1 MADLFAPPLPR
12 LPAAGELL
20 KVDDFLL
27 TVGGCAANTGIDL
40 AKLGASVAV
49 MGKVGPDAFGDFVVQ
64 DLARHGLD
72 TTTVRRTAT
81 TGTSRTVIL
90 PVVGEDR
97 RYVHAIGANAEFTL
111 ADVDAARVA
120 RARVLYV
127 GGYLLLPGL
136 EAEALADLFRRA
148 RAWGVK
154 TVLDVA
160 GVGPGFGLERL
171 RPVLPHTDVFLPNDD
186 EARLLTGAEE
196 PLRQAEI
203 FLELG
208 AGLAG
213 ITLGSAGAVVR
224 TPREIVQTGAY
235 PVATVDPSGSG
246 DAFDAGFIVG
256 MLAGWELPR
265 VVEFASAVGALA
277 GTALGCTAGV
287 LSRAAT
293 EEFVRSR
300 PSIDSA
306 MMMCS
311 GVGSAGGV
319 TEFRIRSTGF
329 SLYIRHEKIII
340 MDMCLNLPSLA

>member
-1 MADLFAPPLPR
+1 MMQVETVGQESSADRIDVVCAGILVADLFAPPLPR

-40 AKLGASVAV
+40 VKLGARVAV
-49 MGKVGPDAFGDFVVQ
+49 MGKVGPDVFGDFVVQ

-72 TTTVRRTAT
+72 TSTLRRTAA
-81 TGTSRTVIL
+81 TGTARTVIL

-97 RYVHAIGANAEFTL
+97 RYVHAVGANAEFTL
-111 ADVDAARVA
+111 ADVDTARVA
-120 RARVLYV
+120 QARVLYV
-127 GGYLLLPGL
+127 GGYLLLLPGL
-136 EAEALADLFRRA
+136 QAEALADLFRRA
-148 RAWGVK
+148 RTWGVK

-171 RPVLPHTDVFLPNDD
+171 RPVLPHTDIFLPNED
-186 EARLLTGAEE
+186 EARLLTGVEGS
-196 PLRQAEI
+196 LRQAEI

-208 AGLAG
+208 TGLAG
-213 ITLGSAGAVVR
+213 ITLGSAGCLVR
-224 TPREIVQTGAY
+224 TPRETIRAGAY

-265 VVEFASAVGALA
+265 TVEFAAAVGALA

-287 LSRAAT
+287 RSRAET

-300 PSIDSA
+300 PSILAPPRARQALNSS
-306 MMMCS
+306 S
-311 GVGSAGGV
+311 G
-319 TEFRIRSTGF
+319 
-329 SLYIRHEKIII
+329 
-340 MDMCLNLPSLA
+340 

>member
-1 MADLFAPPLPR
+1 MQANGASNEIQDARVDVVCAGVLVADIFAPPLPR

-49 MGKVGPDAFGDFVVQ
+49 TGKVGPDVFGDFVVQ

-72 TTTVRRTAT
+72 TTTLRRTAT
-81 TGTSRTVIL
+81 TATARTVIL
-90 PVVGEDR
+90 PVLGEDR
-97 RYVHAIGANAEFTL
+97 RYIHAIGTNAEFTL
-111 ADVDAARVA
+111 GDIDAARVA
-120 RARVLYV
+120 QARLLYV

-148 RAWGVK
+148 QAWGVK

-171 RPVLPHTDVFLPNDD
+171 RPVLPYTDVFLPNDD
-186 EARLLTGAEE
+186 EARLLTGVDD

-203 FLELG
+203 FLKLG
-208 AGLAG
+208 AGTAG
-213 ITLGSAGAVVR
+213 ITLGGAGAVVC
-224 TPREIVQTGAY
+224 TPKETVRAGAY
-235 PVATVDPSGSG
+235 RVATVDPSGSG

-256 MLAGWELPR
+256 LLAGWELPPI
-265 VVEFASAVGALA
+265 VEFASAVGALA

-287 LSRAAT
+287 RSRPET

-300 PSIDSA
+300 PSVL
-306 MMMCS
+306 M
-311 GVGSAGGV
+311 
-319 TEFRIRSTGF
+319 TR
-329 SLYIRHEKIII
+329 
-340 MDMCLNLPSLA
+340 